1 MKNIPILF
9 FGCNIT
15 QYELGALLYRKQ
27 IPQKINPN
35 AFCSKTG
42 TNSYMSDPVII
53 KFVKTH
59 PAAQLPT
66 KAHKGDNCFDLYCCE
81 ETVVPASR
89 VVDGTFVVGKA
100 VIPVGLTVGY
110 ISPGFGFTTKNKSGL
125 SFKHNL
131 IRMAGE
137 IDNGYR
143 SDLGVMLVNLSNKDY
158 KFEVGDKCVQ
168 FKVEKIWDTVLS
180 FTENIEEAEDE
191 RGDGGFGSTGR

>member
-1 MKNIPILF
+1 MK
-9 FGCNIT
+9 
-15 QYELGALLYRKQ
+15 EEK
-27 IPQKINPN
+27 
-35 AFCSKTG
+35 
-42 TNSYMSDPVII
+42 VII

-59 PAAQLPT
+59 PDAKLPS

-81 ETVVPASR
+81 ETVVPGSKI
-89 VVDGTFVVGKA
+89 VNGEFVIGKA
-100 VIPVGLTVGY
+100 VIPVGLTVAY

-168 FKVEKIWDTVLS
+168 FKVERIYDTELS
-180 FTENIEEAEDE
+180 FADVIEEAEDE
-191 RGDGGFGSTGR
+191 RGSGGFGSSGKK

>member
-1 MKNIPILF
+1 MEDK
-9 FGCNIT
+9 
-15 QYELGALLYRKQ
+15 
-27 IPQKINPN
+27 
-35 AFCSKTG
+35 
-42 TNSYMSDPVII
+42 VII

-59 PAAQLPT
+59 PDAKLPN

-81 ETVVPASR
+81 ETVVPGSKIS
-89 VVDGTFVVGKA
+89 DGEFVVGKA
-100 VIPVGLTVGY
+100 VIPVGLTVAY

-158 KFEVGDKCVQ
+158 KFEVGEKCVQ
-168 FKVEKIWDTVLS
+168 FKIEKIYDTELS
-180 FTENIEEAEDE
+180 FTDKIKEAQDE
-191 RGDGGFGSTGR
+191 RGSAGFGSSGRK